1 VTNTAR
7 MSLLPAA
14 AGALLLGGCSLGS
27 TKIDDKKAEKL
38 AIDGTRAG
46 ALMPK
51 SASCPTGVRAE
62 KGKTFACT
70 LTFVGGAKA
79 KVTMH
84 ILSDKGRIRFGP
96 KDLEM
101 RE

>member
-1 VTNTAR
+1 
-7 MSLLPAA
+7 
-14 AGALLLGGCSLGS
+14 
-27 TKIDDKKAEKL
+27 
-38 AIDGTRAG
+38 
-46 ALMPK
+46 
-51 SASCPTGVRAE
+51 VRAE

-96 KDLEM
+96 MDLEM